1 MSNNY
6 SIRKKQTRWCC

>member
-6 SIRKKQTRWCC
+6 SSIE